1 MSNNFDE
8 LKFAL
13 QSEMDDE
20 KVKAARILAQTG
32 DASVIPDLE
41 KQLASPNPNVRYFMK
56 KAIDAI
62 RLRAAGGGHAPM
74 SPTPQ
79 QPAAGAP
86 AEPIRRPDPQ
96 PIRPSVSP
104 MPAAPAGS
112 QAPPPQQQPP
122 QPPPP
127 KPASQPAPP
136 ADSFAPPSGPPP
148 KMDFSDSELLT
159 KLSKMSDEQKIAEL
173 ARVFDEGDYDLLDN
187 VVITKISEL
196 VNYEKNPEV
205 ACWYLK
211 LVGKNGGQSFLSAIA
226 KYLKSSNPKYIS
238 AALEAL
244 YYIKDKNLANVIT
257 QFMRHPDREVQSSA
271 IAALWANDYEKTKQI
286 LEKMLN
292 ADEREYRFIAAR
304 SISKIPD
311 DKSMELAM
319 SIFYN
324 EEDPEIFK
332 IGVTSIQK
340 KTNESN
346 YYKLKEIID
355 SLPAQKANFIRQLID
370 KFDRAHQLPAEDLS
384 DFGTD
389 ITIDVEAEKERERAE
404 KEKMQKMTSAPKA
417 GKKGQPQAEVINES
431 DLVIDENDLKPVP
444 ALLIDIG
451 SKKEVE
457 RIRAVKMLIAYLKK
471 GAVGDTKEQ
480 ILFAIEL
487 AQGDRSQRV
496 RDLVA
501 EAMKSAK

>member
-1 MSNNFDE
+1 MSKNFDE

-20 KVKAARILAQTG
+20 KIKAARILAQTG

-41 KQLASPNPNVRYFMK
+41 KQLTSANPNVRYFMK

-62 RLRAAGGGHAPM
+62 KLRAAGGGAPAV
-74 SPTPQ
+74 SQPGAS
-79 QPAAGAP
+79 QPAASPSAP
-86 AEPIRRPDPQ
+86 P
-96 PIRPSVSP
+96 PIRPAAPPSQPAGMQAPPRPPVQPAQAPPQPAVSQ
-104 MPAAPAGS
+104 PAAPAG
-112 QAPPPQQQPP
+112 AH
-122 QPPPP
+122 
-127 KPASQPAPP
+127 AGG
-136 ADSFAPPSGPPP
+136 DSFAPPSGPPP

-159 KLSKMSDEQKIAEL
+159 KLSRMNDEQKVAEL
-173 ARVFDEGDYDLLDN
+173 ARVFEEGDYDLLDN
-187 VVITKISEL
+187 VIVSKIAEL
-196 VNYEKNPEV
+196 INYEKNPEIG
-205 ACWYLK
+205 CWYLRI
-211 LVGKNGGQSFLSAIA
+211 VGKNGGAPFLTSIA
-226 KYLKSSNPKYIS
+226 KFLKSQNPKYIS
-238 AALEAL
+238 AALDAL
-244 YYIKDKNLANVIT
+244 YYIKDKNLAGVIP

-271 IAALWANDYEKTKQI
+271 IAALWASDYEKSKQI
-286 LEKMLN
+286 LEKMLI

-304 SISKIPD
+304 AISKIPD

-332 IGVTSIQK
+332 IGVTAIQK

-370 KFDRAHQLPAEDLS
+370 KYDRAHQVPS
-384 DFGTD
+384 DDVSDYGTE
-389 ITIDVEAEKERERAE
+389 IAIDVEAEKERERAE
-404 KEKMQKMTSAPKA
+404 KEKMQKIAAGSKAP
-417 GKKGQPQAEVINES
+417 KKGQPQAEVIDEK
-431 DLVIDENDLKPVP
+431 DLEIDEDNLKPVP
-444 ALLIDIG
+444 PLLIDIG
-451 SKKEVE
+451 SKKEAE
-457 RIRAVKMLIAYLKK
+457 RIRAIKMLIAHLKK
-471 GAVGDTKEQ
+471 GVTGDTREQ

-487 AQGDRSQRV
+487 AGGDKSQRV